1 MKISEM
7 TSHDVRAVFVAF
19 ALALPLLIVACDP
32 GVTIHQ
38 ADSLTETGKSS
49 GVILRVKSTHQ
60 FIGDTRYVAQVT
72 VTNALEAPVLVT
84 GTELATKQKIYSD
97 SSPRPQDFPEE
108 VLPRQ
113 AHDFTVLFRLDDA
126 VYKTFK
132 ESAELRVHYRNGSR
146 EDTARIAI
154 VLGSL
159 DDSR

>member
-84 GTELATKQKIYSD
+84 GIELATKQKIYSD
-97 SSPRPQDFPEE
+97 SSPRRKISPKRFCRGKPTILRFCFGWMMPCIRPSRSQRSC
-108 VLPRQ
+108 V
-113 AHDFTVLFRLDDA
+113 FT
-126 VYKTFK
+126 T
-132 ESAELRVHYRNGSR
+132 EMGAEKILL
-146 EDTARIAI
+146 A
-154 VLGSL
+154 
-159 DDSR
+159 

>member
-7 TSHDVRAVFVAF
+7 TSHDVRTVFVVFAF
-19 ALALPLLIVACDP
+19 ALPLLIVGCDP

-38 ADSLTETGKSS
+38 ADSRTETGKRSS
-49 GVILRVKSTHQ
+49 VILRVKSTHQ
-60 FIGDTRYVAQVT
+60 FIGSTRYAPQVT
-72 VTNALEAPVLVT
+72 FTNDLEAPVLVT
-84 GTELATKQKIYSD
+84 GIELATKQKIYSA

-113 AHDFTVLFRLDDA
+113 AQNFTVLFRLDDP

-132 ESAELRVHYRNGSR
+132 ESAELRVHYRYGSS
-146 EDTARIAI
+146 EDTARTAI

-159 DDSR
+159 DDSP